1 VSAPDGP
8 HGPLEPTGAQGAAL
22 CAGRNLRVLARSPI
36 TTMQSVA
43 FPTLL
48 LFTLL
53 AAFGRMVGGSV
64 GDYADRLV
72 PQLVVS
78 AGAFGAVGTG
88 LTVYTDRVGGMVD
101 RLRALPLG
109 RSAFLAGA
117 VVADAGRAL
126 AAAVVLVAL
135 GHLPGF
141 RFEQGL
147 LAAIGFLALAT
158 AFGTVW
164 AWLAVYVGL
173 GADQADSIGAVMN
186 GPMLIMFFLS
196 TGFAPVDG
204 FPGALQPL
212 VRANPLSCAVNAL
225 VGLSSGGPV
234 LVPTLQ
240 TLAWTAGLTALLA
253 PAAIRRYR
261 TTGR

>member
-1 VSAPDGP
+1 MSA
-8 HGPLEPTGAQGAAL
+8 AVL

-36 TTMQSVA
+36 TSVQTVA

-64 GDYADRLV
+64 DAYADRLV
-72 PQLVVS
+72 PQLVVA

-109 RSAFLAGA
+109 RSAYLAGA
-117 VVADAGRAL
+117 VVADTTRAL
-126 AAAVVLVAL
+126 TAAVLLVAV
-135 GHLPGF
+135 GFLPGF
-141 RFEQGL
+141 RFAEGPLAALGFFL
-147 LAAIGFLALAT
+147 LAT
-158 AFGTVW
+158 VFGTVW
-164 AWLAVYVGL
+164 GWLAVYVGL
-173 GADQADSIGAVMN
+173 GAEQADSIGAVMN
-186 GPMLIMFFLS
+186 GPVLLLFFLS
-196 TGFAPVDG
+196 TGFVPVDG
-204 FPGALQPL
+204 FPAALQPL

-225 VGLSSGGPV
+225 MGLSSGGPV

-240 TLAWTAGLTALLA
+240 VLAWTAGLTVLLA
-253 PAAIRRYR
+253 PAAICRYR
-261 TTGR
+261 SVGS